1 MLLLWEVLTDGTGC
15 PSSAATTACGRLYS
29 ALIFAAF
36 NNGGISLDL
45 LTKEDGKLRRR
56 AANDADQMHLREPGA
71 HGGIAQRHG
80 KVVVNPLD
88 NRRIGPGGREQP
100 VQTVMLTALRSGLP
114 ARLGRS
120 GVSGERSRSLVPK
133 ILTEPSR

>member
-15 PSSAATTACGRLYS
+15 PSSADHCMRPALFRFDIRSLY
-29 ALIFAAF
+29 
-36 NNGGISLDL
+36 NGGISLDL

-120 GVSGERSRSLVPK
+120 GASGERSRSLVPK
-133 ILTEPSR
+133 ILAEPSR